1 MMRNDRFTEQAQR
14 LLAESQQLVRRKRHA
29 QWDVEH
35 LLAVIASVE
44 DGLAAQLLNA
54 LEVDRGRLRQDAE
67 AALDR
72 TPKLSYDAVQLTVT
86 PRIAQ
91 LLEAANAE
99 ADRLNDEYVGVEHLL
114 IAAAGVEDGEAA
126 QILRHYEITRE
137 RLYAA
142 LQQIRGN
149 RRVDARNAE
158 SKYNSLGRYA
168 TDITRLAAEDKLDP
182 VIGRETEIRRV
193 LQILNRRT
201 KNNPVIIGE
210 AGVGK
215 TAIAEGLAQRISD
228 GDVPENL
235 RGKRIMALDMG
246 MLLAGAKFRGE
257 FEERLQS
264 VIDEVRES
272 DGEVIL
278 FIDELHT
285 VVGAGGAEGAIDA
298 ANMLKPPLAR
308 GELRVVGATTLDEYR
323 KHIEKD
329 SALERRFAPVYL
341 DEPSVEETIEILRAI
356 RPRYV
361 AHHKVEINDA
371 ALDAAARL
379 SHRYLT
385 ERRLP
390 DKAIDLMDEAASR
403 LVIANQSPP
412 DGVAELQRRV
422 DELRDE
428 QEAAAQRQDY
438 EAAARIKQ
446 ELLQILETYRGARE
460 QWDAEHPRRE
470 EVVEAD
476 IAELVGEMT
485 GIPVS
490 RMLADDQTRMLRI
503 EEDLHR
509 RVIGQHA
516 AVSVV
521 ADAMRRAHAGLKD
534 PTRPMGS
541 FIFVGP
547 TGVGKTELA
556 KALAELLFDSEDAL
570 VRLDMSEYQE
580 RHTVSRIIGAPPG
593 YVGYD
598 DAGGLT
604 ELVRRRPFRVV
615 LLDEIEKAHPDV
627 FNLLLQVLDDGRI
640 TDGQGRTVDF
650 RNTVVIMTSNL
661 GTQSRPQ
668 SAVGFR
674 QDGEAPGE
682 QSRLANRAAERA
694 LRDFFRPEF
703 LNRIDEIV
711 AFDPLS
717 EAELLEIVDLI
728 AAEESA
734 RLAELGRSLELTDA
748 ARHALAA
755 EGLDPAFGA
764 RPLRRV
770 FQRRIEN
777 PLSKLL
783 LANEFPEQTVVQI
796 DHANGEFS
804 FLPAPVAAPEPAL
817 AN

>member
-1 MMRNDRFTEQAQR
+1 
-14 LLAESQQLVRRKRHA
+14 
-29 QWDVEH
+29 
-35 LLAVIASVE
+35 
-44 DGLAAQLLNA
+44 
-54 LEVDRGRLRQDAE
+54 
-67 AALDR
+67 
-72 TPKLSYDAVQLTVT
+72 
-86 PRIAQ
+86 
-91 LLEAANAE
+91 
-99 ADRLNDEYVGVEHLL
+99 
-114 IAAAGVEDGEAA
+114 
-126 QILRHYEITRE
+126 
-137 RLYAA
+137 
-142 LQQIRGN
+142 
-149 RRVDARNAE
+149 
-158 SKYNSLGRYA
+158 
-168 TDITRLAAEDKLDP
+168 
-182 VIGRETEIRRV
+182 
-193 LQILNRRT
+193 
-201 KNNPVIIGE
+201 
-210 AGVGK
+210 
-215 TAIAEGLAQRISD
+215 
-228 GDVPENL
+228 
-235 RGKRIMALDMG
+235 
-246 MLLAGAKFRGE
+246 
-257 FEERLQS
+257 
-264 VIDEVRES
+264 
-272 DGEVIL
+272 
-278 FIDELHT
+278 
-285 VVGAGGAEGAIDA
+285 
-298 ANMLKPPLAR
+298 
-308 GELRVVGATTLDEYR
+308 
-323 KHIEKD
+323 
-329 SALERRFAPVYL
+329 
-341 DEPSVEETIEILRAI
+341 
-356 RPRYV
+356 
-361 AHHKVEINDA
+361 
-371 ALDAAARL
+371 
-379 SHRYLT
+379 
-385 ERRLP
+385 
-390 DKAIDLMDEAASR
+390 MDEAASR

-428 QEAAAQRQDY
+428 QEAAAQREDY
-438 EAAARIKQ
+438 AAAARIKQ

-668 SAVGFR
+668 SSVGFR
-674 QDGEAPGE
+674 QDGEGRAE
-682 QSRLANRAAERA
+682 QSRLVSHAAERA

-717 EAELLEIVDLI
+717 EAELLEIVDLV

-734 RLAELGRSLELTDA
+734 RLAELGRSLELTES
-748 ARHALAA
+748 ARRALAA

-783 LANEFPEQTVVQI
+783 LAGEFPEQSVVQI
-796 DHANGEFS
+796 DHGGGKFVFN
-804 FLPAPVAAPEPAL
+804 AAPKREPAVL
-817 AN
+817 ARG

>member
-54 LEVDRGRLRQDAE
+54 LEIDRGRLRQDAE
-67 AALDR
+67 VALDR

-460 QWDAEHPRRE
+460 QWDAQHPRE

-674 QDGEAPGE
+674 QDGEARDE

-748 ARHALAA
+748 ARRALAA

-796 DHANGEFS
+796 DHANNEFT
-804 FLPAPVAAPEPAL
+804 FHPAPVTSPEPAL